1 MDATPEDLV
10 SSPAQIKEALE
21 RNVKVVSA
29 RPAVGQGTARTVARL
44 RPGLECEVTEGQWSL
59 NVGMTEKYGGT
70 GAHPNPGTYGRAAL
84 ASCLAV
90 GYAMWA
96 ARLAVPLDRLE
107 VEVQADYDVRGEL
120 GAEETVRPGYLRIR
134 YVVTVES
141 PAPEAKV
148 LELLDTC
155 DRYSS
160 WLDNIANPVPVSRE
174 VLYRQTTAA

>member
-1 MDATPEDLV
+1 M
-10 SSPAQIKEALE
+10 SSPAAIKEALE

-29 RPAVGQGTARTVARL
+29 RPSVGQGTARTVARL
-44 RPGLECEVTEGQWSL
+44 RPGLECEVSEGKWSL
-59 NVGMTEKYGGT
+59 RVGMTEKYGGT

-96 ARLAVPLDRLE
+96 ARLEVPLDRLE

-120 GAEETVRPGYLRIR
+120 GAAEEVRPGYLWIR

-141 PAPEAKV
+141 PASEAEV
-148 LELLDTC
+148 LRLLDTC
-155 DRYSS
+155 DRTSS
-160 WLDNIANPVPVSRE
+160 WLDNIANPVPVARE
-174 VLYRQTTAA
+174 VVYRQSGPA